1 MKDIDLDKMN
11 LDDLWHL
18 HERISSILERK
29 IETEKRKLQRRLD
42 ELGRKSSEAAA
53 ESPRKRPYPK
63 VIAKYQNPDNPSQTW
78 SGRGRQPRWVIALL
92 ARGRDINDFKF
103 RRPGWFFLRR
113 CEPLHIFRAQLG
125 RVFSGAG
132 ATAPNPDLRN
142 DALWFYGN
150 RVVADASV
158 RLTREQVALGTKQKP
173 LWREWNEPEIQP
185 TQTNTNAD
193 KKACG

>member
-1 MKDIDLDKMN
+1 MKDIDLEKMN

-42 ELGRKSSEAAA
+42 ELGRKSSEVVA

-103 RRPGWFFLRR
+103 RKPG
-113 CEPLHIFRAQLG
+113 
-125 RVFSGAG
+125 
-132 ATAPNPDLRN
+132 
-142 DALWFYGN
+142 
-150 RVVADASV
+150 
-158 RLTREQVALGTKQKP
+158 
-173 LWREWNEPEIQP
+173 
-185 TQTNTNAD
+185 
-193 KKACG
+193 